1 MTNQRNWRKWLQPIG
16 VPAAVF
22 AVIALILAIV
32 TRQVVI
38 LQDEV
43 RHAQDVKD
51 QLSAVTVALAE
62 DETAV
67 RGYILSGD
75 KALRG
80 IDVRVVVPGE
90 TDIKLVDW
98 AMDAKFSGLLEN
110 GVRIY
115 KGEKPFDHSKLMIV
129 DDTWVLVGSSNWDQR
144 SLRLNFEANLECYDA
159 GLAAVLEDH
168 FQKMMAQGKSVSLKG
183 LQDLPWQ
190 TKLRNNIARLFIP
203 YL

>member
-80 IDVRVVVPGE
+80 IDVRVVVP
-90 TDIKLVDW
+90 DIKLVDW

>member
-32 TRQVVI
+32 TRQVVT

-62 DETAV
+62 GETAV

>member
-32 TRQVVI
+32 TRQVVT